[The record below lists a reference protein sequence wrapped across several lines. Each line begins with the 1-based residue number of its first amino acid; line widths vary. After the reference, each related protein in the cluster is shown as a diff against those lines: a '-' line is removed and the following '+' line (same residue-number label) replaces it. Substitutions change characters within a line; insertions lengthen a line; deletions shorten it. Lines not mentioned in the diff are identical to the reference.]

1 MIGIGA
7 KNATNRVKS
16 GSNEVNHG
24 SNAVIYGSDW
34 VFYGVDGVN
43 HAIHGVIYG
52 SDGVIY
58 GMDGVIYAIDG
69 VFYGV
74 NRVNHGSDGV
84 NHGNDGVFYADGE
97 VWMGVGLPVVAR
109 LAILGGMDKDKVAEI
124 LVEIGVLLELKGEN
138 PFKTRAYANGART
151 IEALNEPLAK
161 LVAEKRLGEIKGIGE
176 ALEQKITELVETG
189 KLKYYEELKASIP
202 PGLLAMLEISGLGPK
217 KIQAMHKKLG
227 IDTIEKLEAACKAG
241 KVAELDG
248 FGEKTQANI
257 LEGIE
262 LKRKYASKHL
272 LSVALSAA
280 SPLLENLREH
290 PAVIR
295 CSTAGSLRRFKE
307 VIGDIDLLAS
317 SKKPEAVI
325 EFFVSQPGIVKILA
339 KGETKASVILEGGI
353 QCDLRVVSDGE
364 FPFALAYFTG
374 SKEHNI
380 VMRQRAIERGLRLNE
395 YGLFKSKE
403 ETRDVKLRV
412 SCKTEEE
419 IFQELDLPYVEPE
432 LREDHGEFAAGEKDD
447 LPKLI
452 EWTDLKG
459 ALHNHSNWSD
469 GHDTL
474 EEIAGYMEDLGLE
487 YWAMTDHSRASFQAN
502 GLDVKRLRQQ
512 MAEIKVINEKFAA
525 RGSDF
530 RLLTGSEVDI
540 LKDRLD
546 FEDEVLA
553 ELEVVVASLHVP
565 SSSEA
570 ENTKRLIR
578 AAENKYVHIIGHMTG
593 RLLLEREPYPVNV
606 PAVID
611 ACAETGT
618 WIELNCNPR
627 RFDLDWR
634 HWLYAKSKGVKCVIN
649 PDSHR
654 NEHAGF
660 LRLGAGMAR
669 KGWLEQKD
677 VINTLKLTPLQKLL
691 GLKRRGK

>member
-1 MIGIGA
+1 
-7 KNATNRVKS
+7 
-16 GSNEVNHG
+16 
-24 SNAVIYGSDW
+24 
-34 VFYGVDGVN
+34 
-43 HAIHGVIYG
+43 
-52 SDGVIY
+52 
-58 GMDGVIYAIDG
+58 
-69 VFYGV
+69 
-74 NRVNHGSDGV
+74 
-84 NHGNDGVFYADGE
+84 
-97 VWMGVGLPVVAR
+97 
-109 LAILGGMDKDKVAEI
+109 MDKDKVAEI

-151 IEALNEPLAK
+151 IEGLHEPLAT

-189 KLKYYEELKASIP
+189 KLKYYDELKASIP
-202 PGLLAMLEISGLGPK
+202 PGLIEMLEISGLGPK
-217 KIQAMHKKLG
+217 KIQALNKKLG
-227 IDTIEKLEAACKAG
+227 VDSIAKLEAACQSG

-262 LKRKYASKHL
+262 RRRTYASKHL
-272 LSVALSAA
+272 LGQALRVAE
-280 SPLLENLREH
+280 PMLEQLREM
-290 PAVIR
+290 PEVIR
-295 CSTAGSLRRFKE
+295 CSSAGSLRRFKE

-317 SKKPEAVI
+317 SKKPAEVI
-325 EFFVSQPGIVKILA
+325 SFFVSQPGILKVTA
-339 KGETKASVILEGGI
+339 QGETKASVVLADGI
-353 QCDLRVVSDGE
+353 QCDLRVVSDAE

-380 VMRQRAIERGLRLNE
+380 VMRQRAIQRGLRLNE

-403 ETRDVKLRV
+403 ETRDPKLLV
-412 SCKTEEE
+412 PCKTEED
-419 IFQELDLPYVEPE
+419 IFAELDLPFVPPE
-432 LREDHGEFAAGEKDD
+432 LREDHGEFLAGEKNT

-452 EWTDLKG
+452 EWTDLRG
-459 ALHNHSNWSD
+459 SLHNHSNWSD
-469 GHDTL
+469 GHNTL
-474 EEIAGYMEDLGLE
+474 QEIAEYMENLGLE
-487 YWAMTDHSRASFQAN
+487 YWAITDHSKASFQAN
-502 GLDVKRLRQQ
+502 GLDASRLREQIK
-512 MAEIKVINEKFAA
+512 EIKKINDGLAG

-546 FEDEVLA
+546 FDDDLLA
-553 ELEVVVASLHVP
+553 ELDVVVASLHVP
-565 SSSEA
+565 SNNEA

-578 AAENKYVHIIGHMTG
+578 AAENPFVHILGHLTG

-634 HWLYAKSKGVKCVIN
+634 HWPYAKSKGVKCVIN

-660 LRLGAGMAR
+660 LRLGAGIAR
-669 KGWLEQKD
+669 KGWLEKKD
-677 VINTLKLTPLQKLL
+677 TINTL
-691 GLKRRGK
+691 GLHQILKHL